1 MRGGPHLSSVGVD
14 KGQKCVFSLC
24 EPSGCGRTNI
34 HARPPPRAE
43 MRGDRG
49 AASRPGTFSTGGS
62 KRTAMCEG
70 LRFML
75 GLCFALQAVVEHLG
89 LDAVDAEAQ
98 MQRGVDCIGRE
109 GARE

>member
-1 MRGGPHLSSVGVD
+1 MSLAYVSQRAAVARTYTPDHRGAP
-14 KGQKCVFSLC
+14 KC
-24 EPSGCGRTNI
+24 
-34 HARPPPRAE
+34 H
-43 MRGDRG
+43 GDRG

-109 GARE
+109 GARGEG